1 MKSVAKAKKPFVP
14 VLKHPLELLL
24 AARYRTKF
32 EQEMRKI

>member
-1 MKSVAKAKKPFVP
+1 VP

-32 EQEMRKI
+32 QQENEKDMTV